1 MPYKKTKEEENK
13 VESSVPDFEDV
24 GGREAASGDFIKAED
39 LFGNAFIICG
49 FQVFEGKA
57 FGGKYAD
64 VRIKAEEDGEEDIW
78 RTSSQVVIGQLEE
91 TKDKMPYWATLKRIG
106 RMQSLASAKGLPK

>member
-1 MPYKKTKEEENK
+1 MPYKKAKKEENK
-13 VESSVPDFEDV
+13 VESSIPDFEDV
-24 GGREAASGDFIKAED
+24 GGREATGGDFIKAD
-39 LFGNAFIICG
+39 VLFGNAFIVCSYTLH
-49 FQVFEGKA
+49 EGKA

-64 VRIKAEEDGEEDIW
+64 VRIKASEDGEEDIW
-78 RTSSQVVIGQLEE
+78 RTSSQVVIDQLEE